1 MLGKINAAQL
11 VLVFLSATLLFPT
24 QAFTQSDESQTDT
37 DQRLQSLYRQVRCPV
52 CPAQPIS
59 ESEAPLSKILRQELA
74 KKVKTGM
81 TNKDAIEWLV
91 ERYGEEILLRPRF
104 NSAML
109 LWLAPIA
116 CAAIAILA
124 LRTIINQAK

>member
-59 ESEAPLSKILRQELA
+59 ESEAPLSQILRQELA